1 MPYHPGGVMRVFPRT
16 RRARWLGLASA
27 VAVAAAGVTAAAVQ
41 PASAASAATVSV
53 NAGQSRAPFSAVA
66 VGTNVAVYDGNMNDG
81 NIPGLLKSG
90 GIGAV
95 RYPGGSYA
103 DIYHWQT
110 NTTDGG
116 YVAPNTSFD
125 TFMGTVRA
133 AGAQPIV
140 IAGYGFGTP
149 QEAADWVRYANVTK
163 GYGAR
168 YWEIGNEVY
177 GNGEYGSS
185 WETDTHS
192 SHSATTYAN
201 NLLQYI
207 SAMKAADPS
216 IKVGAVLTTPGN
228 WPDGVGGPGD
238 TQDWNHTVLSIAGS
252 KIDFGIVHYYPGG
265 SSESD
270 MLGKPAQ
277 IPGMMS
283 TLHSLINQYAGSNA
297 ANVGIAVTEVNGDK
311 YRDAMP

>member
-1 MPYHPGGVMRVFPRT
+1 MRVFPRT

-125 TFMGTVRA
+125 TATNMSYDASIPAGGNVQFGFQGTWTSNDANPTSFTLNAAPCA
-133 AGAQPIV
+133 AG
-140 IAGYGFGTP
+140 
-149 QEAADWVRYANVTK
+149 
-163 GYGAR
+163 
-168 YWEIGNEVY
+168 
-177 GNGEYGSS
+177 
-185 WETDTHS
+185 
-192 SHSATTYAN
+192 
-201 NLLQYI
+201 
-207 SAMKAADPS
+207 
-216 IKVGAVLTTPGN
+216 
-228 WPDGVGGPGD
+228 
-238 TQDWNHTVLSIAGS
+238 
-252 KIDFGIVHYYPGG
+252 
-265 SSESD
+265 
-270 MLGKPAQ
+270 
-277 IPGMMS
+277 
-283 TLHSLINQYAGSNA
+283 
-297 ANVGIAVTEVNGDK
+297 
-311 YRDAMP
+311 